1 MKRYVTAGAILVCC
15 FCVCRMHPRPAPG
28 QATPSKGA
36 PATSTAPALAHKT
49 PAALRKATEA
59 LSKKILAARST
70 YGPSEDPNALLFLL
84 PYLDSSS
91 DALRDEAAT
100 LIVEVPLAMRA
111 SAFTKYL
118 SEKYPVNVRMA
129 ALYRSL
135 LCRLSDEERLQAKPF
150 LPAFRKRMR
159 PVWSKLINELVG
171 GDITPPYFT
180 EVMAAMR
187 GTDWRPLIEP
197 EKQGIIARR
206 ILRVLPDAK
215 DKRIYKV
222 LFTLEAPREMAAW
235 YQVESDPKNRLALLG
250 KIRSLSDWLDWSQR
264 KTRVRFQPLLDVAK
278 KDWDPE
284 SAKLAKHLQWKSDR
298 GSKRRG

>member
-1 MKRYVTAGAILVCC
+1 MKRYVTAGAMLVCC
-15 FCVCRMHPRPAPG
+15 FFVCRIHPRAAPG
-28 QATPSKGA
+28 QATRPKGA
-36 PATSTAPALAHKT
+36 PAPAPALAHKT

-91 DALRDEAAT
+91 DALRDEAAK
-100 LIVEVPLAMRA
+100 LIVELPLAMRA

-135 LCRLSDEERLQAKPF
+135 LCRLSRAELVQEKPF
-150 LPAFRKRMR
+150 LPGFEKRMG
-159 PVWSKLINELVG
+159 PVWSKLINELAG

-180 EVMAAMR
+180 EVMVALACT
-187 GTDWRPLIEP
+187 GTIRTELIQA

-215 DKRIYKV
+215 DKQDYHLWRV
-222 LFTLEAPREMAAW
+222 LISLEAAPRELVAW
-235 YQVESDPKNRLALLG
+235 YQVESDPKTRRVLLS
-250 KIRSLSDWLDWSQR
+250 KMRKFDWSR
-264 KTRVRFQPLLDVAK
+264 RNTRIRFQPVLDVAK
-278 KDWDPE
+278 KDWDPQN
-284 SAKLAKHLQWKSDR
+284 AKLAKLLQAESDR
-298 GSKRRG
+298 WSK